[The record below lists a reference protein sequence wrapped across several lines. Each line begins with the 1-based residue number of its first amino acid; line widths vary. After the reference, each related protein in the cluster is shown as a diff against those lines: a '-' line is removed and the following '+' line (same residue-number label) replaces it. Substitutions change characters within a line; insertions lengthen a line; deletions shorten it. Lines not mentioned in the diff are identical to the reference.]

1 MIKCTK
7 KRAMAVAALVAT
19 AGAITAV
26 VIPATASAQSGSRIC
41 GNYWA
46 ARNGGQTVGI
56 VAKVY
61 EVPKVDGG
69 ICHQAIT
76 YSDGIDGEQLPGYN
90 GTVTWN
96 PKIAIKSWTCEEF
109 GDLFLDQFG
118 NDPCVQMNRMDFYTE
133 VGENKAKRF
142 SAVY

>member
-1 MIKCTK
+1 MIKSTK
-7 KRAMAVAALVAT
+7 KRAMALAALVAT

-41 GNYWA
+41 GNYWE

-76 YSDGIDGEQLPGYN
+76 YSDSIGREQLPGYN

-96 PKIAIKSWTCEEF
+96 PRIEIASWTCEEF
-109 GDLFLDQFG
+109 GDLLNDKYG
-118 NDPCVQMNRMDFYTE
+118 NDPCLQMNRMDFYTE
-133 VGENKAKRF
+133 VGKNKAKRF
-142 SAVY
+142 HLVY